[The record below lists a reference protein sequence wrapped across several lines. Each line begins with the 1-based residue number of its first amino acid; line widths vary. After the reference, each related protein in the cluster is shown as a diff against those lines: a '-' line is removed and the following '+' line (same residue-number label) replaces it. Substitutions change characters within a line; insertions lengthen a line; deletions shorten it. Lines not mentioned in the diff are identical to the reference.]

1 MMKIYFDDV
10 EINQNA
16 YMSISNNYS
25 LFSDTFFLGSV
36 TSREYNIKLN
46 KDYIT
51 NTPNAISLKEND
63 AIIDILEI
71 DNIKENEDSNNYSLT
86 DKMLNFNF
94 NYDASE
100 IINTSES
107 KSVSLLEILND
118 ICTKANITNGI
129 TKLENDIDVTWYDN
143 EITAREYISYI
154 AELQASY
161 AYIDETGKLKFSKQK
176 KVSKKTID
184 FDLLGDYK
192 IGEYHKISRVVY
204 EMGAVKYEFGDET
217 YNTLYI
223 RNDNPFI
230 VNQEQIEY
238 IYNNIVDFE
247 FYSFETTKCPLYN
260 DVKVGDIITFTDGTN
275 NYPTIVQYSRTY
287 NGGWTGSY
295 KLNIKSTKQ
304 ENTEH
309 KGMEQRFKRLK
320 IKVDRDMNEIKQEVE
335 ETKENVNNI
344 ELLST
349 QLVQN
354 VNEFM
359 LSVKRT
365 GTNNLLKNSVMFAY
379 NDGIPS
385 EWEVS
390 EVGILDISSNTES
403 ITAGCVSGHSFTLKG
418 KTVRQRVFVKVDSE
432 NETEKVYYSFSTKIK
447 KDVTGTCYIK
457 IYNANEEYLIELLSG
472 QSAFYSRYEIT
483 TLLPTDNYYDIE
495 FYGSEDSNATF
506 TDNMFSIGEYA
517 ITWSQANGEIMNTQ
531 VNINLDGV
539 LVKSSIYQGD
549 YTIMSPLEFAGYSN
563 INGIITKVFSLNK
576 DTTQVKKLKAEDEI
590 TMDPIKIVPI
600 TEGEIQGW
608 AFVPSGRRDIL

>member
-1 MMKIYFDDV
+1 MKIYFDEI

-36 TSREYNIKLN
+36 TSKEYGVKIN

-51 NTPNAISLKEND
+51 SQPKLITIREND
-63 AIIDILEI
+63 LISDILEI
-71 DNIKENEDSNNYSLT
+71 DSIKEKEDSCNYSLT
-86 DKMLNFNF
+86 DKMINFNF

-100 IINTSES
+100 IINGSES
-107 KSVSLLEILND
+107 KSVTLLNILDD
-118 ICTKANITNGI
+118 ICKKANVLNGVSE
-129 TKLENDIDVTWYDN
+129 LENDIEVTWYDN

-161 AYIDETGKLKFSKQK
+161 AYIDEMGRLQFSKQK
-176 KVSKKTID
+176 KQSKRIID

-204 EMGAVKYEFGDET
+204 EMGAIKYEFGDES

-223 RNDNPFI
+223 RSDNPFVI
-230 VNQEQIEY
+230 NQSQIEY

-247 FYSFETTKCPLYN
+247 FFSFETTKCPLYS
-260 DVKVGDIITFTDGTN
+260 DVKVGDIITFTDGSN
-275 NYPTIVQYSRTY
+275 NYPTIVQYNRIY

-320 IKVDRDMNEIKQEVE
+320 IKVDRDLNEIKHEVE
-335 ETKENVNNI
+335 ETKETVNGV
-344 ELLST
+344 EVLGT
-349 QLVQN
+349 QLIEN

-359 LSVKRT
+359 LSVKKT

-379 NDGIPS
+379 NDGVPS
-385 EWEVS
+385 DWEVS
-390 EVGILDISSNTES
+390 ENGELSISSNTES
-403 ITAGCVSGHSFTLKG
+403 ITAGCVSGHSFTLKE
-418 KTVRQRVFVKVDSE
+418 KTVKQRVYVKADSE
-432 NETEKVYYSFSTKIK
+432 HEVDKVYYSFSTKIK
-447 KDVTGTCYIK
+447 KDVTGDCYVK
-457 IYNANEEYLIELLSG
+457 IYNTNEEYKIELPVG
-472 QSAFYSRYEIT
+472 QSSFYGSYEIKA
-483 TLLPTDNYYDIE
+483 LLPTDNYYDIE
-495 FYGSEDSNATF
+495 LYGSEDSNATF

-517 ITWSQANGEIMNTQ
+517 ITWSQASGEIMNTQ

-549 YTIMSPLEFAGYSN
+549 YTVMSPLEFAGYSN

-590 TMDPIKIVPI
+590 TMNPIKIVPI
-600 TEGEIQGW
+600 TEGELQGW
-608 AFVPSGRRDIL
+608 AFVPSTGGGNK